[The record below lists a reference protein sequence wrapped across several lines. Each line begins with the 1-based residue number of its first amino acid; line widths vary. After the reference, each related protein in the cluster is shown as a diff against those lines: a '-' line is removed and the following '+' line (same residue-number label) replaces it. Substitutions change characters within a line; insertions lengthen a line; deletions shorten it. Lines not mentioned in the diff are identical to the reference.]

1 MLNKLLIFSFFFC
14 FTAKAQLAEGVR
26 PLVLSSD
33 DWVSEE
39 AAMHWVIKRYIPII
53 SVEHPTD
60 MERFRTKLRE
70 WNPQIKNW
78 KRIKAFTPINV
89 YRKTPLW
96 DVSLGFHT
104 YDNSEELIAESSTI
118 DTKTFG
124 PTLDVKA
131 TFTHSLSFFSYIN
144 LRALKKTNLDLKESG
159 KSYTFPVNYA
169 LRAGVFSQNQF
180 SPWTWEASLEYEQLS
195 FMSFNNK
202 LYRVRSIILRNLQ
215 VSESQMVWGTVG
227 FGRRMTFNKR
237 GLYLN
242 LLGGYSAFGSKSLD
256 DGSLKEDVVGY
267 KFMGSLKY
275 YFVHRMWIMGYGQLT
290 RYEGNTGTFQQ
301 QLGTYIGYTL

>member
-1 MLNKLLIFSFFFC
+1 MKFNLAFLMLLYC

-39 AAMHWVIKRYIPII
+39 AAMDWVIKRYIPII

-104 YDNSEELIAESSTI
+104 YDNSEEL
-118 DTKTFG
+118 
-124 PTLDVKA
+124 
-131 TFTHSLSFFSYIN
+131 
-144 LRALKKTNLDLKESG
+144 
-159 KSYTFPVNYA
+159 
-169 LRAGVFSQNQF
+169 
-180 SPWTWEASLEYEQLS
+180 
-195 FMSFNNK
+195 
-202 LYRVRSIILRNLQ
+202 
-215 VSESQMVWGTVG
+215 
-227 FGRRMTFNKR
+227 
-237 GLYLN
+237 
-242 LLGGYSAFGSKSLD
+242 
-256 DGSLKEDVVGY
+256 
-267 KFMGSLKY
+267 
-275 YFVHRMWIMGYGQLT
+275 
-290 RYEGNTGTFQQ
+290 
-301 QLGTYIGYTL
+301 